1 METSIIIAILVI
13 AVLALVWRVI
23 VLRRKN
29 SEKWGELEEL
39 KNTYNEL
46 LKSHRE
52 LSIYSDKK
60 YNEVMELIKVNNRLE
75 NQLNDLRGE
84 YAKELKKLKS
94 EKKVL
99 LAKCTFLEACNE
111 EAVKRKEPRYKKGE
125 FVKEVGVVLS
135 TTTHPVSYGQMR
147 DTFKCSQSSLTC
159 ALSSL
164 IKQGKVKR
172 VKKGWYKWNK
182 TNNDFPDFPVK

>member
-29 SEKWGELEEL
+29 SEKWGEL
-39 KNTYNEL
+39 KSTYNEL
-46 LKSHRE
+46 FKAHRE

-60 YNEVMELIKVNNRLE
+60 YNEVVELVKVNNRLE
-75 NQLNDLRGE
+75 NQLNELKGE

-94 EKKVL
+94 ENRVL

-111 EAVKRKEPRYKKGE
+111 EVVRKKQSKHKKGE
-125 FVKEVGVVLS
+125 FIKEIERIISKKKVPFGYS
-135 TTTHPVSYGQMR
+135 QMIE
-147 DTFKCSQSSLTC
+147 TFGYSQSSLTG